1 MMENVEPE
9 MEIREAIDR
18 RAALLGGIA
27 VALLL
32 AAAFAPPHVL
42 GDRVAAALSGLGAA
56 DPRWLWL
63 GGACFLGVL
72 AASGCAWRCALRRC
86 GGNEIGVGDATAR
99 YGAGSLVNALAPAGA
114 GGAVRIA
121 LFSRTLPVDERIWVA
136 AGVAGVI
143 GLARGPVLALLV
155 LAAAATGALPAWPVA
170 VLAAALP
177 VGAFVAWLA
186 RRWRPHVRVA
196 HVLDVFRALGGCPR
210 AAAAIVGWIGLAT
223 ACRVAAAAA
232 VLAALGV
239 EDPARAALVMIPAVA
254 LAGLFPV
261 TPGNVGVG
269 SGAAAVALALTGV
282 GFPAAL
288 SAGIA
293 FQALETMVSLL
304 AGTAGIAYLARPP
317 APAWWLRA
325 AAPAACLCV
334 AGALG
339 ATLLVQL
346 S

>member
-1 MMENVEPE
+1 

-18 RAALLGGIA
+18 RAVLLGGMA
-27 VALLL
+27 FALLV
-32 AAAFAPPHVL
+32 AVAFAPQVF
-42 GDRVAAALSGLGAA
+42 GDRIADALSGLGSA

-63 GGACFLGVL
+63 GGACFLGVI
-72 AASGCAWRCALRRC
+72 AASGCAWRSALRPC
-86 GGNEIGVGDATAR
+86 GGEPIGAGEATAR
-99 YGAGSLVNALAPAGA
+99 YGAGSLVNALVPAGA

-121 LFSRTLPVDERIWVA
+121 LFSRTLPEAERIWVA

-155 LAAAATGALPAWPVA
+155 LAAAVTGALPAWPVA

-177 VGAFVAWLA
+177 VGALVAALA
-186 RRWRPHVRVA
+186 RRWTPHVRVA
-196 HVLDVFRALGGCPR
+196 HVLDAFRALGGCPR
-210 AAAAIVGWIGLAT
+210 AAAAVVGWIGLAT

-254 LAGLFPV
+254 LAGTFPI

-269 SGAAAVALALTGV
+269 SGAAAVALTLTGV

-293 FQALETMVSLL
+293 FQALETAVSLL

-317 APAWWLRA
+317 VPAWWLRA
-325 AAPAACLCV
+325 VGPAVCLCV
-334 AGALG
+334 AGAFG
-339 ATLLVQL
+339 ATVLV
-346 S
+346 

>member
-1 MMENVEPE
+1 MENVVPE

-18 RAALLGGIA
+18 RAVLLAGIA
-27 VALLL
+27 FGLL
-32 AAAFAPPHVL
+32 AAVAFAPLL
-42 GDRVAAALSGLGAA
+42 GDRVAAAVSGLGSA

-63 GGACFLGVL
+63 GGACFFGVI
-72 AASGCAWRCALRRC
+72 AASGCAWRSALRPC
-86 GGNEIGVGDATAR
+86 GGEEIGTAEATAR
-99 YGAGSLVNALAPAGA
+99 YGAGSLVNALVPAGA

-121 LFSRTLPVDERIWVA
+121 LFSRTLPGADRIWVA
-136 AGVAGVI
+136 TGVAGVI

-177 VGAFVAWLA
+177 AGALVAWLA

-196 HVLDVFRALGGCPR
+196 HVLDAFRALGGCPR
-210 AAAAIVGWIGLAT
+210 AAAAVLGWIGLAT
-223 ACRVAAAAA
+223 ACRVAAAGA

-293 FQALETMVSLL
+293 FQALETAVSVL
-304 AGTAGIAYLARPP
+304 AGAAGIAYLARPP

-334 AGALG
+334 AAAFG
-339 ATLLVQL
+339 ATVFA
-346 S
+346 

>member
-1 MMENVEPE
+1 MENVQPE
-9 MEIREAIDR
+9 MTIREGIDR

-27 VALLL
+27 LALLV
-32 AAAFAPPHVL
+32 AAVLAPPGVL
-42 GDRVAAALSGLGAA
+42 SDRVADAFSGLGTA

-63 GGACFLGVL
+63 GGACFFGVI

-86 GGNEIGVGDATAR
+86 GGEAIGAGDATAR

-114 GGAVRIA
+114 GGAVRVA
-121 LFSRTLPVDERIWVA
+121 LFSRTLPVNERIWVA

-177 VGAFVAWLA
+177 TGVLMAWLA

-196 HVLDVFRALGGCPR
+196 HVLDAFRALGGCPR
-210 AAAAIVGWIGLAT
+210 AVAAVVGWIGLAT

-239 EDPARAALVMIPAVA
+239 EDPARAALVMIPALA

-261 TPGNVGVG
+261 TPGNLGVG

-282 GFPAAL
+282 PFPAAL

-293 FQALETMVSLL
+293 FQALETAVSLL
-304 AGTAGIAYLARPP
+304 AGAAGIAYLASPP

-325 AAPAACLCV
+325 AAPAACLGV
-334 AGALG
+334 AAALG
-339 ATLLVQL
+339 TTLLV
-346 S
+346 

>member
-1 MMENVEPE
+1 MAE

-18 RAALLGGIA
+18 RAVLLAGIAFALLA
-27 VALLL
+27 S
-32 AAAFAPPHVL
+32 AAFAPLL
-42 GDRVAAALSGLGAA
+42 GDRVADGFSGLGSA

-63 GGACFLGVL
+63 GGACFFGVL

-86 GGNEIGVGDATAR
+86 GGEAIGVGDATAR

-121 LFSRTLPVDERIWVA
+121 LFSRTLPGDGRIWVA

-177 VGAFVAWLA
+177 VGALVAWLA
-186 RRWRPHVRVA
+186 RRWRPHVCVA
-196 HVLDVFRALGGCPR
+196 HVLDAFRALGGCPR
-210 AAAAIVGWIGLAT
+210 ATAAVFGWIGLAT
-223 ACRVAAAAA
+223 ACRVAAAGA

-239 EDPARAALVMIPAVA
+239 EDPVRAALVMIPAVA
-254 LAGLFPV
+254 LAGLFPI

-269 SGAAAVALALTGV
+269 SGAAAVALTLTGV

-293 FQALETMVSLL
+293 FQALETAVSLL
-304 AGTAGIAYLARPP
+304 AGSAGIAYLARPP

-325 AAPAACLCV
+325 VGPAACLCL
-334 AGALG
+334 AGAFG
-339 ATLLVQL
+339 ATILV
-346 S
+346 